1 MRKILTALLAICLIT
16 VMSAC
21 GEENESTNAVS
32 GGWEIDGITSQ
43 QSLPED
49 IQKVF
54 EKATVS
60 KSEYTLEPVA
70 YIGTQVVAGSNHMIL
85 CRATTSDEREGT
97 YKVAIIYADLEGNA
111 ELTSLCDF
119 SLEDYV
125 EGEGAASREQLSGG
139 WNVPESDITENIP
152 EDVQKAYNKATATID
167 WEWSDVTPLAYLGK
181 QIVSGTNYALLCRG
195 NYDSNETAP
204 DLMVITVYEDLDGNS
219 EISNIHLIDI
229 NSFTEQ

>member
-21 GEENESTNAVS
+21 GEENESTNTVY

-60 KSEYTLEPVA
+60 ESEYTLEPVA

-152 EDVQKAYNKATATID
+152 EDVQKAYNKAYIL
-167 WEWSDVTPLAYLGK
+167 LAIIFILTFITGFLMMFCNESANLMKSFAFMSRYFY
-181 QIVSGTNYALLCRG
+181 SG
-195 NYDSNETAP
+195 
-204 DLMVITVYEDLDGNS
+204 
-219 EISNIHLIDI
+219 
-229 NSFTEQ
+229 